1 MSMLH
6 YAHPKPIVGQ
16 FFFEG
21 TVTGDSYVKILDEEV
36 FPSILNEINDFVL
49 LYSFKCSYLKLLTNI
64 MGTKQFTINILL
76 VPD

>member
-36 FPSILNEINDFVL
+36 FPSILNEINDVAL
-49 LYSFKCSYLKLLTNI
+49 CVQVRCRLRA
-64 MGTKQFTINILL
+64 Q
-76 VPD
+76 V